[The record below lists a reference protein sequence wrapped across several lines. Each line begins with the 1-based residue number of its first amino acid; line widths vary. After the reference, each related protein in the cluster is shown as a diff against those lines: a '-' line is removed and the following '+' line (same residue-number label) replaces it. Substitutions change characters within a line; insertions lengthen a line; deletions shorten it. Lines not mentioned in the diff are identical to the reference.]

1 MKIAVLLV
9 TVMALVAASAGD
21 FATGGSDLFEFSG
34 YSKFRFAIWGREGH
48 DPANGFDLY
57 NRTTWAPRVSESLSA
72 KLSFDTR
79 YGFTAN
85 YDSTQGYVSD
95 DYTLK
100 LVEACGRLN
109 FSPEI
114 SLTGGRFKL
123 PFGYGYNRP
132 GGSIPFYDRVM
143 FASDSTF
150 AGYGGLDVGIL
161 LSTDFGPVVIDL
173 AYTNGTDS
181 RADTTM
187 NKQFTTRLSSTPA
200 RWLGLGAAAAITGQ
214 PEMGPVDQWSATG
227 LDFYAFGSYPL
238 TEKITLDYEGEYII
252 LPFRG
257 PVVDNMINESGGD
270 YYFSLAAAHQVDM
283 GILTAVQPAVRY
295 EILSPP
301 EQVSSGVPVPERDR
315 SAIDFCLNLHT
326 GPMNTI
332 QLGGRNYS
340 YQSGD
345 EGHTD
350 VYVNWMMLF

>member
-1 MKIAVLLV
+1 MKLVLLLV
-9 TVMALVAASAGD
+9 TLSVLTGVFAGD
-21 FATGGSDLFEFSG
+21 FATGGSDLFRFSG
-34 YSKFRFAIWGREGH
+34 YSKYRFAMWGREGH

-72 KLSFDTR
+72 RLSFDTR
-79 YGFTAN
+79 YGFTA
-85 YDSTQGYVSD
+85 YDSTIGYVSN

-100 LVEACGRLN
+100 LVEAYGRLS

-132 GGSIPFYDRVM
+132 GGSIPFYGRVLS
-143 FASDSTF
+143 ASDTTF
-150 AGYGGLDVGIL
+150 SGYGGLDVGML

-187 NKQFTTRLSSTPA
+187 NKQFTARLSSTPA
-200 RWLGLGAAAAITGQ
+200 RWLGVGAAAAIIGQ
-214 PEMGPVDQWSATG
+214 PEMDPVDQWSATG
-227 LDFYAFGSYPL
+227 LDFYAYGSYPI
-238 TEKITLDYEGEYII
+238 TGKTTLDYEGEYMI

-257 PVVDNMINESGGD
+257 PVADNMINESGGS

-283 GILTAVQPAVRY
+283 GMLTAVQPAVRY

-301 EQVSSGVPVPERDR
+301 EQVSAGVPVPETDR

-326 GPMNTI
+326 GAMNTV
-332 QLGGRNYS
+332 QLGGRSYS

-350 VYVNWMMLF
+350 VYVNWRMLF

>member
-1 MKIAVLLV
+1 MKIAVLFIAVL
-9 TVMALVAASAGD
+9 ALAAAFAAD
-21 FATGGSDLFEFSG
+21 FATGGSDLFRFSG
-34 YSKFRFAIWGREGH
+34 YNKFRFAMWGREGH

-79 YGFTAN
+79 YGFTA
-85 YDSTQGYVSD
+85 YDSTIGYVSD

-100 LVEACGRLN
+100 LVEAYGRLS

-123 PFGYGYNRP
+123 PFGYGFNRP
-132 GGSIPFYDRVM
+132 GSSIPFYGRVLA
-143 FASDSTF
+143 ASDSTF
-150 AGYGGLDVGIL
+150 TGYGGLDVGML

-187 NKQFTTRLSSTPA
+187 NKQFTARLSSTPA
-200 RWLGLGAAAAITGQ
+200 RWLGLGAAVAIIGQ
-214 PEMGPVDQWSATG
+214 PEMDPVDEWSATG

-238 TEKITLDYEGEYII
+238 TGKITLDYEGEYMI

-270 YYFSLAAAHQVDM
+270 YYFSLAAAHELNM
-283 GILTAVQPAVRY
+283 GMLTAVQPAVRY

-301 EQVSSGVPVPERDR
+301 EQVSSGVPVPETDR

-326 GPMNTI
+326 GAMSTVQI
-332 QLGGRNYS
+332 GGRSYS

-350 VYVNWMMLF
+350 VYVNWRMLF